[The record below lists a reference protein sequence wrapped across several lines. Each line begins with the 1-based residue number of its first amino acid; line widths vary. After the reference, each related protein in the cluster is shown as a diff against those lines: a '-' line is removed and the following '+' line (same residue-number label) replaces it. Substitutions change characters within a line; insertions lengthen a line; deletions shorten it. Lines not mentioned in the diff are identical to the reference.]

1 VQRSALLREAAED
14 HAADRR
20 RPGQRVRCRGKR
32 NLRRAIGGE
41 TVDAGRDGG
50 KANRSKAVSL
60 AEFDRAGVARGQRLI
75 FAPATAVPD
84 RADGVDDM
92 PRRQPMAG
100 RDFGLA
106 GLATIEGTAF
116 GQEFG
121 AGSPMNR
128 AIDATAA
135 EQARVGGVD
144 DGVNA

>member
-1 VQRSALLREAAED
+1 
-14 HAADRR
+14 
-20 RPGQRVRCRGKR
+20 
-32 NLRRAIGGE
+32 
-41 TVDAGRDGG
+41 
-50 KANRSKAVSL
+50 
-60 AEFDRAGVARGQRLI
+60 
-75 FAPATAVPD
+75 
-84 RADGVDDM
+84 M

-100 RDFGLA
+100 RDFGVT

-121 AGSPMNR
+121 AGSAVNR